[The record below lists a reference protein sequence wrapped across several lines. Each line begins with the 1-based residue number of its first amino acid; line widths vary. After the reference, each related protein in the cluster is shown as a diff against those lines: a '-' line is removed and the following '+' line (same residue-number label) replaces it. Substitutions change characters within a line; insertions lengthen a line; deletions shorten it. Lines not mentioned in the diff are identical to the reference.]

1 MLNLQKVAT
10 STYNCECN
18 KFSGCRKSNEIMD
31 VIVLWQLNTIHTTT
45 KRITKYNIIKYNQ

>member
-1 MLNLQKVAT
+1 MFNLQKVAT

-31 VIVLWQLNTIHTTT
+31 YCGYCSLAIKHDP
-45 KRITKYNIIKYNQ
+45 YNHEKDYKI